1 MEDFHV
7 RTVFFVRDTPRAL
20 EFYTG
25 TLGFTQDWVY
35 EEQGRP
41 YVAQVSLHGM
51 AIILN
56 QQERPTDTRAGHGR
70 LFVGLDD
77 AQTTEFLQYLENKGI
92 EPVYTEWGEPTLA
105 ILDQD
110 GNELFFWLSDFERAR
125 LRAAHEGGG

>member
-1 MEDFHV
+1 MDDFHV

-35 EEQGRP
+35 EELGRP
-41 YVAQVSLHGM
+41 RVAQVGLHGM

-56 QQERPTDTRAGHGR
+56 QQETLADTRAGHGR

-77 AQTTEFLQYLENKGI
+77 AQTATFLKYIESKGI
-92 EPVYTEWGEPTLA
+92 KPVYTHWGEPTLA
-105 ILDQD
+105 IHDQD
-110 GNELFFWLSDFERAR
+110 GNELFFWLSDAGRAR
-125 LRAAHEGGG
+125 LRAAHEGTG